1 MILLEDDQILF
12 NQINFSLNCD
22 ESLNFFLI
30 YTYAISS
37 EYKYYILG
45 YCVC

>member
-1 MILLEDDQILF
+1 VILLEYDQILF

-30 YTYAISS
+30 TNTISSS
-37 EYKYYILG
+37 EYKY
-45 YCVC
+45 